1 MEWLLKSVI
10 RSDVS
15 SVEHNKDDDKIIYK
29 ESKVALEEMSQK
41 RWKPALSWTQI
52 YMFTVKKLPC
62 FRAFFF
68 FYPWATCREFMR
80 VFFPQWCRGSAQIRG
95 GDQHIGSYSHAFYCL
110 HIISANN
117 SVRVDELGF
126 AERSGAKRG
135 RRVHVCV
142 SVCTCKLS
150 NVHACVDLCD
160 SCLCLRSS
168 SSHFAAAYQQLRA
181 DDCVLCVNRWKR
193 WIVVRSIHAGP
204 QLTQG

>member
-95 GDQHIGSYSHAFYCL
+95 GDQHVGSYSHAFYCL

-135 RRVHVCV
+135 RRVRVCV
-142 SVCTCKLS
+142 SPCARASFRMCM
-150 NVHACVDLCD
+150 HAWICVTPASVWGHRAATSQRPIS
-160 SCLCLRSS
+160 SCGLMTV
-168 SSHFAAAYQQLRA
+168 YY
-181 DDCVLCVNRWKR
+181 V
-193 WIVVRSIHAGP
+193 
-204 QLTQG
+204 